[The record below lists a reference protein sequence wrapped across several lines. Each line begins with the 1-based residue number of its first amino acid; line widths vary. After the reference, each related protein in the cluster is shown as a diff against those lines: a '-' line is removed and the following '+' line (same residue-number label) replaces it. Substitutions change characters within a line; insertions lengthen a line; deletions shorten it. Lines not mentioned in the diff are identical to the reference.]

1 MTPMNLMKRRIAAA
15 LAVAGL
21 VLPASARAHD
31 EHEHLPSKG
40 ATLYGDL
47 VLLSPSAEKAIGLKR
62 AKVKLGPWRQN
73 VVANAAVDV
82 ACNRHGYATTLLA
95 GRIERLL
102 VRPGDVVEPGQ
113 ELARVKSIDLEK
125 LEADLL
131 RASAERDLAARVLD
145 QRETL
150 ASQGA
155 LAEKELFLARTGYRE
170 KSAEVTLTAAKLRAV
185 GFTTPMIDE
194 LLATRRPVRSLKIVS
209 PIGGAISWADV
220 REGQMVKPSEHLFH
234 IVDLSEVMIVADVLE
249 SDAWRL
255 RSEMPVALHL
265 AAFPNRQFTGRLE
278 HMALKIDPK
287 LHTLNVRAHL
297 PNPDGLMRQGMFGR
311 LDIEVAV
318 ESEAI
323 LCPTEA
329 IVTRGKLH
337 YVFQERGRGHGKY
350 VRRPVQ
356 VAGKRDG
363 QVEIADGLFPGQ
375 RVVTV
380 GSRELAALV
389 DQLDAHDP
397 NSQHSPADGRQPVA
411 SAAEPGPPT
420 ISVPG
425 QIETP
430 TSAKQFATTTTE
442 GRLASLLVERGDRVR
457 AGQVLAEV
465 DSLDLRRL
473 QLDLLGA
480 RTKLELAQQMLERF
494 QTLGDER
501 LATRQQVWQLEADE
515 SSLESQ
521 VESLK
526 EQLLMIGLRDNDI
539 ERLMSL
545 DLMSNDAAGQLTTLL
560 PVRAPTDGIVTDFEL
575 GLGEVVGPADK
586 MFELQDVSTMW
597 AQAFVYEQHAAD
609 VAVGQPVTVTVAA
622 DPSITAHGAIAR
634 ISPIVNGTDRAL
646 SVWAEL
652 DNADLKL
659 KEGMMATIRIDQME
673 QEGRRIKDE
682 G

>member
-1 MTPMNLMKRRIAAA
+1 MTRIDSTRRNIVTMAFVA
-15 LAVAGL
+15 LA
-21 VLPASARAHD
+21 LPAVRAHAHD

-62 AKVKLGPWRQN
+62 AKVALGPWRQN
-73 VVANAAVDV
+73 VVANATVDV
-82 ACNRHGYATTLLA
+82 ACSRHGYATTLLG

-102 VRPGDVVEPGQ
+102 VRPGDFVEAGQ

-131 RASAERDLAARVLD
+131 RASTERDLAARVLD

-155 LAEKELFLARTGYRE
+155 LAEKELFRARTDYRA
-170 KSAEVTLTAAKLRAV
+170 KSAEVTLMSAKLRAV
-185 GFTTPMIDE
+185 GFTSKMIDE
-194 LLATRRPVRSLKIVS
+194 LLATRRPVRTLRIVS

-220 REGQMVKPSEHLFH
+220 REGQMVEPSEHLFH
-234 IVDLSEVMIVADVLE
+234 IVDLAEVMVVADVLE
-249 SDAWRL
+249 SDAWRV
-255 RSEMPVALHL
+255 RAGMPVALHL
-265 AAFPNRQFTGRLE
+265 ATFPDRPFAGKLE
-278 HMALKIDPK
+278 HVALKIDPK
-287 LHTLNVRAHL
+287 QHTLNVRAHL

-311 LDIEVAV
+311 LEIEVAV
-318 ESEAI
+318 EPEAI
-323 LCPTEA
+323 LCPAEA
-329 IVTRGKLH
+329 IVRRGGRD

-350 VRRPVQ
+350 VRRPVRI
-356 VAGKRDG
+356 ARKRGG
-363 QVEIADGLFPGQ
+363 QVEIEEGLFPGQ

-389 DQLDAHDP
+389 DQLEPHGEHSHHPTAEMRPTATPPHSAH
-397 NSQHSPADGRQPVA
+397 
-411 SAAEPGPPT
+411 EPRK

-430 TSAKQFATTTTE
+430 TSAKQFATTTAQ
-442 GRLASLLVERGDRVR
+442 GRLVSLQVERGDRVR

-480 RTKLELAQQMLERF
+480 GTKLELTKQMLERYRA
-494 QTLGDER
+494 LGDER
-501 LATRQQVWQLEADE
+501 LVGRQQVWQLETDE
-515 SSLESQ
+515 NSLESQ

-526 EQLLMIGLRDNDI
+526 EQLLMLGLRDEDI

-545 DLMSNDAAGQLTTLL
+545 DLMADDASGRLTTLL
-560 PVRAPTDGIVTDFEL
+560 PIRAPADGIVADFEL
-575 GLGEVVGPADK
+575 GIGEVVGPADK
-586 MFELQDVSTMW
+586 LFELQNLSTMW

-609 VAVGQPVTVTVAA
+609 VAVGQPVTVAVAA
-622 DPSITAHGAIAR
+622 DPSITAHGTIAR
-634 ISPIVNGTDRAL
+634 MSPIVNGPNRAL

-659 KEGMMATIRIDQME
+659 KEGMMAMIEI
-673 QEGRRIKDE
+673 GGKDE